1 LRFWLD
7 LNFGVS
13 IAWYKFKLRF
23 WFDLEFAVDENVPTI
38 QDFDERW
45 IQHFESHLAREGL
58 YHSLWLQTSRSHSH
72 YSHACRLVDLTVITV
87 MNTNRA
93 ACFTVREQ
101 TPVLWE
107 LALLQKS
114 PIKETLFC
122 NRYSKGASYS
132 LLWSGYDE
140 NYSSLLQNTVPWKS

>member
-13 IAWYKFKLRF
+13 IARYKFKLRF
-23 WFDLEFAVDENVPTI
+23 WFNLEFAVDENVPTI

-93 ACFTVREQ
+93 AFVT
-101 TPVLWE
+101 
-107 LALLQKS
+107 
-114 PIKETLFC
+114 
-122 NRYSKGASYS
+122 
-132 LLWSGYDE
+132 
-140 NYSSLLQNTVPWKS
+140 